1 MSADHENGTPEP
13 VTTQSGGRYS
23 HKSPGRAAFM
33 KRLNQE
39 GRGGMGG
46 RKVTHG
52 VRALVERLKRGLDE
66 ETPLAV
72 LHAEYRGRYVADLG
86 GEENCSAM
94 ELGVCDRLADLDLI
108 RGLLNCQ
115 RDASKRMSLA
125 QLEAFAGTVSKNCA
139 AYLQAVKTV
148 GPGRRTRDTD
158 RTVIVRRWSGSEAPP
173 PSTEQEHEQGV
184 PS

>member
-1 MSADHENGTPEP
+1 MSTDPQDGTPEP
-13 VTTQSGGRYS
+13 VTTQPQGRYS
-23 HKSPGRAAFM
+23 HKSPGRVAFM
-33 KRLNQE
+33 KKLNQE
-39 GRGGMGG
+39 GRTGMGG

-86 GEENCSAM
+86 GEDNCSAM
-94 ELGVCDRLADLDLI
+94 ELGVADRLADLDLI

-125 QLEAFAGTVSKNCA
+125 QLETFAGTVSKNCA
-139 AYLQAVKTV
+139 AYLQGVKTI
-148 GPGRRTRDTD
+148 GPGRRQKDAD
-158 RTVIVRRWSGSEAPP
+158 KQFIVRRPYGEAQ
-173 PSTEQEHEQGV
+173 PSNGTEQEH